1 MKFSENWLRT
11 FVDPA
16 LSAHDL
22 AHVLTMSGVEVES
35 IEPAAPSFN
44 KVVVAEVLSV
54 RKHPNADLLRV
65 CEVNAGAADGG
76 PLQIVCGAANV
87 REGVKVP
94 CALPGAQLP
103 GITISHTAIRGV
115 ESAGMLCSA
124 RELGLSDVAPGLL
137 LLPGNAPVGLDFRR
151 YYELEDNIFTLKLT
165 PNRGD
170 CLGMTGVAREVA
182 AITSA
187 KLEPLEIIPVE
198 VQIGEGPAINVDA
211 PGACPLYCGRVVRD
225 VNLDATT
232 PDWLIRRLE
241 RSGLRGVNVVVDITN
256 YVMLET
262 GQPLHAFDLD
272 KIAGALSGSIHVRYA
287 KPGEA
292 LKLLNGE
299 NLALQPDMLVV
310 ADQVKPLALAGI
322 MGGDESGVGAGTKD
336 LFLESAF
343 FSPDVIA
350 GKSFSLGFS
359 SDSAYRFERGVDFS
373 QTRNALER
381 ATRLIMNICGGRSG
395 AIREFKGHLPRQD
408 PICLRLSRTQRV
420 LGIDLEEG
428 TAARLLQRLQLS
440 FTGTEGVF
448 NVKPPPYR
456 FDLAIEEDL
465 IEELA
470 RVYGYDNIPAAVP
483 RARLSMLP
491 EPETGRTLPQLR
503 QILVGR
509 DYQEVINYSFVDPAW
524 EHELAGNNKP
534 VALKNPL
541 SSQMAVMRS
550 SLFGSLTANLGFN
563 LNRKQTRVRLFEIGC
578 CFEGLGHSVAQQEKL
593 GGLCYGDV
601 LAEQWG
607 APARD
612 VDFYDVKADIEALFW
627 PRAVRVVSAS
637 HPALHPGKS
646 AQICLGDRIAGYL
659 GELHPRWRQKLGL
672 PKPAVLFELEIDV
685 LTDRPLPKAAE
696 ISKYPP
702 IRRDIAVVV
711 PENVAVQTILD
722 RIRGEK
728 IPLIS
733 EIHLFDVYRGA
744 GVEAGK
750 KSLAFR
756 MLLQDTEKTL
766 TDAEADRTV
775 AKLLSVLESEF
786 GATLRNH

>member
-1 MKFSENWLRT
+1 M
-11 FVDPA
+11 
-16 LSAHDL
+16 
-22 AHVLTMSGVEVES
+22 
-35 IEPAAPSFN
+35 
-44 KVVVAEVLSV
+44 
-54 RKHPNADLLRV
+54 
-65 CEVNAGAADGG
+65 
-76 PLQIVCGAANV
+76 
-87 REGVKVP
+87 
-94 CALPGAQLP
+94 
-103 GITISHTAIRGV
+103 
-115 ESAGMLCSA
+115 
-124 RELGLSDVAPGLL
+124 
-137 LLPGNAPVGLDFRR
+137 
-151 YYELEDNIFTLKLT
+151 
-165 PNRGD
+165 
-170 CLGMTGVAREVA
+170 
-182 AITSA
+182 
-187 KLEPLEIIPVE
+187 
-198 VQIGEGPAINVDA
+198 
-211 PGACPLYCGRVVRD
+211 
-225 VNLDATT
+225 
-232 PDWLIRRLE
+232 
-241 RSGLRGVNVVVDITN
+241 
-256 YVMLET
+256 
-262 GQPLHAFDLD
+262 
-272 KIAGALSGSIHVRYA
+272 
-287 KPGEA
+287 
-292 LKLLNGE
+292 
-299 NLALQPDMLVV
+299 
-310 ADQVKPLALAGI
+310 
-322 MGGDESGVGAGTKD
+322 
-336 LFLESAF
+336 
-343 FSPDVIA
+343 
-350 GKSFSLGFS
+350 
-359 SDSAYRFERGVDFS
+359 
-373 QTRNALER
+373 
-381 ATRLIMNICGGRSG
+381 
-395 AIREFKGHLPRQD
+395 
-408 PICLRLSRTQRV
+408 
-420 LGIDLEEG
+420 
-428 TAARLLQRLQLS
+428 QRLQLS

-550 SLFGSLTANLGFN
+550 SLFGSLIANLGFN

-578 CFEGLGHSVAQQEKL
+578 CFEGLGDSVAQQEKL

-722 RIRGEK
+722 RMRGEK

>member
-1 MKFSENWLRT
+1 MKFSESWLRT
-11 FVDPA
+11 FVDPP
-16 LSAHDL
+16 LSAQDL
-22 AHVLTMSGVEVES
+22 AHVLTMAGLEVET
-35 IEPAAPSFN
+35 IEPVAPPFDR
-44 KVVVAEVLSV
+44 VVVSEVLSV
-54 RKHPNADLLRV
+54 HKHPNADLLHV
-65 CEVNAGAADGG
+65 CEVNAGAAGAS
-76 PLQIVCGAANV
+76 LQIVCGAANI

-103 GITISHTAIRGV
+103 GMAISQTAIRGV
-115 ESAGMLCSA
+115 ESSGMLCSA
-124 RELGLSDVAPGLL
+124 RELGLEDAAQGLL
-137 LLPGNAPVGLDFRR
+137 LLPSDAPVGLDFRC
-151 YYELEDNIFTLKLT
+151 YYELEDRIFTLKLT

-170 CLGMTGVAREVA
+170 CLGVVGIAREVA

-187 KLEPLEIIPVE
+187 KLQPLTIIPVE
-198 VQIGEGPAINVDA
+198 AQIEGGLAINVHA
-211 PGACPLYCGRVVRD
+211 PDACPLYCGRVVRD
-225 VNLDATT
+225 VSLQAST
-232 PDWLIRRLE
+232 PEWLIRRLE

-272 KIAGALSGSIHVRYA
+272 KITGAQSGSIHVRYA

-292 LKLLNGE
+292 LKLLSGE
-299 NLALQPDMLVV
+299 NLALQPDMLVI
-310 ADQVKPLALAGI
+310 ADETKPMALAGI
-322 MGGDESGVGAGTKD
+322 MGGDESGVGAGTRD

-373 QTRNALER
+373 QTRDALER
-381 ATRLIMNICGGRSG
+381 ATGLILDICGGRSG
-395 AIREFKGHLPRQD
+395 AIRQFKGPLPGRA
-408 PICLRLSRTQRV
+408 PIGLRLSRVQRV
-420 LGIDLEEG
+420 LGIDLEEKMV
-428 TAARLLQRLQLS
+428 AQLLQRLHFN
-440 FTGTEGVF
+440 FTRTDGIF
-448 NVKPPPYR
+448 NVTPPPHR

-470 RVYGYDNIPAAVP
+470 RIYGYDNVPAAVP
-483 RARLSMLP
+483 RARLAMLP
-491 EPETGRTLPQLR
+491 EPETSRTLSQLR

-524 EHELAGNNKP
+524 EHELAGNNIP
-534 VALKNPL
+534 LALKNPL

-550 SLFGSLTANLGFN
+550 SLFGSLVANLGFN
-563 LNRKQTRVRLFEIGC
+563 LNRKQTRVRVFETGC
-578 CFEGLGHSVAQQEKL
+578 CFEGRHDTVAQQEKL
-593 GGLCYGDV
+593 GGLCYGDA
-601 LAEQWG
+601 LTEQWG
-607 APARD
+607 APLRD

-627 PRAVRVVSAS
+627 PRALAVTSAS

-646 AQICLGDRIAGYL
+646 AQVRVGDRIAGYL
-659 GELHPRWRQKLGL
+659 GELHPRWRQQLGL
-672 PKPAVLFELEIDV
+672 PKPAVLFELDIDI
-685 LTDRPLPKAAE
+685 LTERALPNVAE

-702 IRRDIAVVV
+702 VRRDIAVVV
-711 PENVAVQTILD
+711 PDSMAVQAILD
-722 RIRGEK
+722 RVRAEK

-744 GVEAGK
+744 GVEARK

-766 TDAEADRTV
+766 TDEEADRAI

>member
-11 FVDPA
+11 FVDPP

-22 AHVLTMSGVEVES
+22 GHVLTMAGIEVES
-35 IEPAAPSFN
+35 IEPAAASFN

-65 CEVNAGAADGG
+65 CEVNAGAAAGA

-103 GITISHTAIRGV
+103 GITISHAAIRGV

-137 LLPGNAPVGLDFRR
+137 LLPGDAPVGLDFRR

-198 VQIGEGPAINVDA
+198 VQIGEGLAINVDA

-232 PDWLIRRLE
+232 PDWLIRRLG

-272 KIAGALSGSIHVRYA
+272 KIAGALSGSIHVRYSKA
-287 KPGEA
+287 GEA

-299 NLALQPDMLVV
+299 NLALQPDMLVI

-381 ATRLIMNICGGRSG
+381 ATRLITNICGGRSG
-395 AIREFKGHLPRQD
+395 AIREFKGRLPGHD
-408 PICLRLSRTQRV
+408 PICLRLSRAQRV
-420 LGIDLEEG
+420 LGIDLEER
-428 TAARLLQRLQLS
+428 TAAQLLQRLQLS

-550 SLFGSLTANLGFN
+550 SLFGSLIANLGFN

-578 CFEGLGHSVAQQEKL
+578 CFEGLGDAVAQQEKL

-672 PKPAVLFELEIDV
+672 PKSAVLFELEIDM

-711 PENVAVQTILD
+711 PENVAVQTTLD
-722 RIRGEK
+722 RMRGEK